1 MTLQYELLPVAS
13 RFETVLL
20 FSLDVSQE
28 VKKHHRNQLLLK
40 CRPVFRNVIP
50 DLKVNCCEQP
60 CSVIEPVRGSLS
72 HTYDADEMWKI

>member
-13 RFETVLL
+13 RFETAPL

-40 CRPVFRNVIP
+40 CRPVSAVLFGMI
-50 DLKVNCCEQP
+50 L
-60 CSVIEPVRGSLS
+60 G
-72 HTYDADEMWKI
+72 